1 MRLITRGKMVALLMA
16 AFLFSLTAGSVM
28 GHEQRDVGKYKMVVG
43 FIVEPAFEGIKNGLD
58 FRITKTAEAMDA
70 MDMGP
75 DLMEHGAVFGSPALA
90 PGESFSFEVTHDLED
105 QTLTYHSHE
114 NHDLVGTITVSDS
127 ADQSGT
133 VEVEIRDAMMMPAD
147 VTVQPGTVIKFANM
161 ASSPQT
167 ATSGMP
173 SEIGHEHEAEP
184 VAVPVEGLE
193 ETIQFEIT
201 HVASGKSKVMPIRTI
216 FRDPG
221 HYTADLIPTVP
232 GIYEFRLFGTIE
244 GTEINEIFISR
255 GGGGGFGD
263 VEGSVELQFPETLPE
278 VREIEGAVRGA
289 QSSADGAVDAALSAD
304 DSASTAKV
312 IGVIGIVLGAVGIA
326 TGAGGTMFAMRKRG

>member
-1 MRLITRGKMVALLMA
+1 MLALLMA
-16 AFLFSLTAGSVM
+16 AFLFSLTAGPVM
-28 GHEQRDVGKYKMVVG
+28 GHEQREVDKYKLVVG

-58 FRITKTAEAMDA
+58 FRITKTADSMEA

-75 DLMEHGAVFGSPALA
+75 DLMEHGALFGSPVLA
-90 PGESFSFEVTHDLED
+90 PGESFSFEVTHELED
-105 QTLTYHSHE
+105 QTFTYHSHE
-114 NHDLVGTITVSDS
+114 NHDLVGSITVSDS
-127 ADQSGT
+127 ADISG
-133 VEVEIRDAMMMPAD
+133 EFDVEINDMMMMPAE
-147 VTVQPGTVIKFANM
+147 VSVQPGTVITFTNK
-161 ASSPQT
+161 ASGTQT
-167 ATSGMP
+167 ATSGAP
-173 SEIGHEHEAEP
+173 SEVGHEHEAEE
-184 VAVPVEGLE
+184 VDVPVEGLE

-263 VEGSVELQFPETLPE
+263 VEGSSDLQFPEVLPE

-289 QSSADGAVDAALSAD
+289 QSAADGAVDQALSAD

-312 IGVIGIVLGAVGIA
+312 IGIIGIVLGAVGIA
-326 TGAGGTMFAMRKRG
+326 SGAGGTMFAIRKRG

>member
-1 MRLITRGKMVALLMA
+1 MRFITRGKLLALLMA
-16 AFLFSLTAGSVM
+16 AVLFGITAGSVM
-28 GHEQRDVGKYKMVVG
+28 GHEQRDVDKYKFVVG

-58 FRITKTAEAMDA
+58 FRITKTADSMEA
-70 MDMGP
+70 MDMGA
-75 DLMEHGAVFGSPALA
+75 DLMEHGSVFGSPALA

-133 VEVEIRDAMMMPAD
+133 IEVMINDAMMMPTD
-147 VTVQPGTVIKFANM
+147 ITVQPGTVIKWTNQ
-161 ASSPQT
+161 ASGPQT

-173 SEIGHEHEAEP
+173 PEIGHEHEVEE
-184 VAVPVEGLE
+184 VDVPVEGLE
-193 ETIQFEIT
+193 DTIQFEIT
-201 HVASGKSKVMPIRTI
+201 HVASGKSKTMPIRTL

-221 HYTADLIPTVP
+221 HYTADLIPTAP

-263 VEGSVELQFPETLPE
+263 VEASQELQFPETLPE

-289 QSSADGAVDAALSAD
+289 QSAAEGAFDKAVSAD

-312 IGVIGIVLGAVGIA
+312 FGIIGIVLGAVGIA
-326 TGAGGTMFAMRKRG
+326 SGVGGTMFAMRRR